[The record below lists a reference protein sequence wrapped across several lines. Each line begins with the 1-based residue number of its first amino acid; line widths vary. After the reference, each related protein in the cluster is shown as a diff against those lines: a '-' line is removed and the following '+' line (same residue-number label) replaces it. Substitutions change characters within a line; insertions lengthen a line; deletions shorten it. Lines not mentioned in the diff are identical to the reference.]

1 VSEYAEENGISEN
14 EAMTSFV
21 DEYDNEYWQ
30 FDISVGGIS
39 TCTLPE
45 AMAVSDNFY
54 YYADNGKAKYLDS
67 DGNENTVDGVTDIA
81 DVQIFDGYAY
91 LTNTEKQTAYLFDE
105 QSKEVTTLDENYYIY
120 AISDS
125 SAILQIVDD
134 KSGTAS
140 YEKKALAEMEKR

>member
-1 VSEYAEENGISEN
+1 VA
-14 EAMTSFV
+14 
-21 DEYDNEYWQ
+21 
-30 FDISVGGIS
+30 DIV
-39 TCTLPE
+39 
-45 AMAVSDNFY
+45 
-54 YYADNGKAKYLDS
+54 
-67 DGNENTVDGVTDIA
+67 

-120 AISDS
+120 AISDG

-140 YEKKALAEMEKR
+140 FEKKALAEMEK